1 MRRLPNKSSRI
12 FRQALIIVATA
23 ALISGCAAPRDSQPS
38 GAFPAADQA
47 DQIRPNCYSLLHQLL
62 EDEKNLDKLLI
73 IKKESRELHKLV
85 KAIATTSAAGAKQL
99 ESYARSDRSIHLKTT
114 HLPPGEVATRD
125 AIAKTKTKVLLTPFD
140 PNFEFYLLLTQSE
153 ALSYAW
159 HLAEV
164 AASREPD
171 PRRSSGLNALSQSMK
186 SLYDQTMA
194 LLKARAPVAKS

>member
-1 MRRLPNKSSRI
+1 
-12 FRQALIIVATA
+12 
-23 ALISGCAAPRDSQPS
+23 
-38 GAFPAADQA
+38 
-47 DQIRPNCYSLLHQLL
+47 LLHQLL

-85 KAIATTSAAGAKQL
+85 KAIATTAAAGAKQL
-99 ESYARSDRSIHLKTT
+99 ESYARSDRSIHLKAT

-171 PRRSSGLNALSQSMK
+171 PTRASALKTLSQSMK
-186 SLYDQTMA
+186 SLYDQTVA
-194 LLKARAPVAKS
+194 LLKTRAPVAKS